1 MTRNYCQDLPGEL
14 LGTVLVAARRI
25 DVAPNQ
31 RFAAAMLN
39 GAATAALFLV
49 SHTSF
54 LVTEAPRFVDG
65 GHMTYK

>member
-1 MTRNYCQDLPGEL
+1 
-14 LGTVLVAARRI
+14 
-25 DVAPNQ
+25 VAPNQ

-65 GHMTYK
+65 GHMSSVAFVVASLTA